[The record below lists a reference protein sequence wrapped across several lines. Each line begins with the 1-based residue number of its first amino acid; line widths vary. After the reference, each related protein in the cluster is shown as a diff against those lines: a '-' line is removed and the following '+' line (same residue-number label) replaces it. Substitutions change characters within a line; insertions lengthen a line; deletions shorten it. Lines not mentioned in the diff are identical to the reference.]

1 MVFGNKL
8 FNSPFL
14 TQWVGDDLQN
24 VSPFYGGPS
33 NELNWTYLNDRQRSS
48 LWQSDDGA
56 TKTLDAWE
64 DGYVVT
70 TNPSGT
76 LTAKPKYTSGLPE
89 LTLRRVDTMS
99 ADEEGSDTSTP
110 ELGPG
115 GEEQPEETK
124 LDPAK
129 ENIVVKENINV
140 EESKPLFGWN
150 RPAGYILAGIGG
162 VLLLGVIANYTFMM
176 RHPEAYVAS
185 TAISSGASLLKG
197 L

>member
-24 VSPFYGGPS
+24 VSAFYGGPS

-89 LTLRRVDTMS
+89 ITLRKVDTMS
-99 ADEEGSDTSTP
+99 SEHEGSDTTTP

-115 GEEQPEETK
+115 GEEQPVETK
-124 LDPAK
+124 VDTDADTDK
-129 ENIVVKENINV
+129 EKVVV
-140 EESKPLFGWN
+140 MEESQPLFGWN
-150 RPAGYILAGIGG
+150 RPAGYILAGLAG
-162 VLLLGVIANYTFMM
+162 VFVVGTIIQYTFMM
-176 RHPEAYVAS
+176 RHPDAYVAS
-185 TAISSGASLLKG
+185 TAISSGAGLLKG
-197 L
+197 LY

>member
-1 MVFGNKL
+1 MFGNNL
-8 FNSPFL
+8 FNAPFL

-24 VSPFYGGPS
+24 VSAFYGGPS

-48 LWQSDDGA
+48 LWQGDDGA

-70 TNPSGT
+70 TNPDGT

-89 LTLRRVDTMS
+89 ITLRRVDTMS
-99 ADEEGSDTSTP
+99 ADEEGSNTTTP

-115 GEEQPEETK
+115 GEEQPEETN
-124 LDPAK
+124 LDTDK
-129 ENIVVKENINV
+129 QTVVTTV
-140 EESKPLFGWN
+140 AASDSKPLFGWN
-150 RPAGYILAGIGG
+150 RPAGYILGGIGLVI
-162 VLLLGVIANYTFMM
+162 VLGALANFTFMM
-176 RHPEAYVAS
+176 RHPDAYVAS

>member
-1 MVFGNKL
+1 MFGNKL
-8 FNSPFL
+8 FNAPFL

-24 VSPFYGGPS
+24 ISAFYGGPS
-33 NELNWTYLNDRQRSS
+33 NDLNWTYLNDRQRTS

-99 ADEEGSDTSTP
+99 AEHEGSDTNTP

-115 GEEQPEETK
+115 GEEQPEETHV
-124 LDPAK
+124 DTDK
-129 ENIVVKENINV
+129 EKVVVKENINV
-140 EESKPLFGWN
+140 EGSQPLFGWN

-162 VLLLGVIANYTFMM
+162 VLVLGAIANYTFMM